1 MSIISVNR
9 KIGIMVL
16 GWTVNKEHPAYED
29 TKIIWQGYVR
39 KKDAI
44 EMAVHM
50 VDDLM
55 LRGAWVVAARG
66 NESINQYNNKDQH
79 SNGPT

>member
-55 LRGAWVVAARG
+55 LGG
-66 NESINQYNNKDQH
+66 H
-79 SNGPT
+79 G

>member
-29 TKIIWQGYVR
+29 TKIIW
-39 KKDAI
+39 
-44 EMAVHM
+44 
-50 VDDLM
+50 
-55 LRGAWVVAARG
+55 
-66 NESINQYNNKDQH
+66 
-79 SNGPT
+79 